1 MILVEL
7 AFVVGLVWALVSVV
21 LWLLDRTRGPTP
33 TTPAHWRVTHYDAE
47 GETRVVLQ
55 KHDDQ
60 RGKVLG
66 QHLVGRIPLDDPDY
80 EARFLAVM
88 DSARQRRALFEAEE
102 DR

>member
-7 AFVVGLVWALVSVV
+7 AFIVGLVWAFVSLT
-21 LWLLDRTRGPTP
+21 LWLLDRAREPSQP
-33 TTPAHWRVTHYDAE
+33 TPAHWRITHYDTD

-55 KHDDQ
+55 KYDDH
-60 RGKVLG
+60 RDKVLG
-66 QHLVGRIPLDDPDY
+66 QHVVGTIRLDDPDY
-80 EARFLAVM
+80 EAEFLAVM

>member
-7 AFVVGLVWALVSVV
+7 AFVALLVWALVSVI
-21 LWLLDRTRGPTP
+21 LRLLDRTREPASTA
-33 TTPAHWRVTHYDAE
+33 PAHWRVTHYDVD

-55 KHDDQ
+55 KYDDH
-60 RGKVLG
+60 RDKVLG
-66 QHLVGRIPLDDPDY
+66 QHLVGAIPLDDPDY
-80 EARFLAVM
+80 DARFLAVM

>member
-7 AFVVGLVWALVSVV
+7 AFVALLVWAFVSVI
-21 LWLLDRTRGPTP
+21 LRLLDRTREPASTA
-33 TTPAHWRVTHYDAE
+33 PAHWRVTHYDVD

-55 KHDDQ
+55 KYDDH
-60 RGKVLG
+60 RDKVLG
-66 QHLVGRIPLDDPDY
+66 QHFVGAIPLDDPDY
-80 EARFLAVM
+80 DARFLAVM

>member
-7 AFVVGLVWALVSVV
+7 AFVALLVWALVSVI
-21 LWLLDRTRGPTP
+21 LRLLDRTREPAPTA
-33 TTPAHWRVTHYDAE
+33 PAHWRVTHYDVD

-55 KHDDQ
+55 KYDD
-60 RGKVLG
+60 RRDKVLG
-66 QHLVGRIPLDDPDY
+66 QHMVGTIPLDDPDY
-80 EARFLAVM
+80 DARFLAVM

>member
-7 AFVVGLVWALVSVV
+7 AFVGLLVWALVSVI
-21 LWLLDRTRGPTP
+21 LRLLDRTREPAATA
-33 TTPAHWRVTHYDAE
+33 PAHWRVTHFDAD

-55 KHDDQ
+55 KYDDH
-60 RGKVLG
+60 RDKVLG
-66 QHLVGRIPLDDPDY
+66 QHLVGAIPLDDPEYD
-80 EARFLAVM
+80 ARFLAVM

>member
-1 MILVEL
+1 VIVVEL
-7 AFVVGLVWALVSVV
+7 AVVVGLVWALVSVV
-21 LWLLDRTRGPTP
+21 LWLLDRTRGPTL

-60 RGKVLG
+60 RDEILG
-66 QHLVGRIPLDDPDY
+66 QHLVGTIPLGDPDY
-80 EARFLAVM
+80 EATFLAVM